1 MRRVV
6 ITGLGMVSPLAN
18 GVEESWSRLL
28 AGKSGAAR
36 VTSFEVDDL
45 ACQIACQIP
54 LGDGTEGTFN
64 ADLVMEP
71 KEQRKVDP
79 FIVYAVAA
87 ADEALKLSLIH
98 I

>member
-45 ACQIACQIP
+45 ACQI
-54 LGDGTEGTFN
+54 
-64 ADLVMEP
+64 
-71 KEQRKVDP
+71 VD
-79 FIVYAVAA
+79 
-87 ADEALKLSLIH
+87 LSLIH